1 MNDNP
6 FYMACLNL
14 RGRRAVVI
22 GAGPVGLE
30 KIQGLLAAGADV
42 TVVATRAVEE
52 VQNLAQRGLIE
63 WTRRPYRSSDLDGCL
78 LAVAATSDRSLNE
91 SVSRAAE
98 ELNMLVNVV
107 DVPDLCNF
115 ILPAVHRE
123 GPLAV
128 AISTAG
134 ASPALAKRMKR
145 ETAGSFSSAY
155 ARLAVILEDLRPWT
169 KANLDGYAARRD
181 FFEAIVNGD
190 PDPIDLLES
199 DHEDELRRL
208 IESRQAAAL
217 RTSVLG
223 SVVGED
229 VLRA

>member
-1 MNDNP
+1 
-6 FYMACLNL
+6 MACLNL
-14 RGRRAVVI
+14 NGRRALVV

-42 TVVATRAVEE
+42 RVVATRAVEE
-52 VQNLAQRGLIE
+52 VRALAREGHIAWE
-63 WTRRPYRSSDLDGCL
+63 RRPYRSSDLDGCL

-91 SVSRAAE
+91 SVSRDAE
-98 ELNMLVNVV
+98 ERNMLVNVA

-145 ETAGSFSSAY
+145 EAAASFSSAY
-155 ARLAVILEDLRPWT
+155 ARLAMILEDLRPWA
-169 KANLDGYAARRD
+169 KANLNDYGARRD
-181 FFEAIVNGD
+181 FFEAIVNGF
-190 PDPIDLLES
+190 PDPIDLLEN

-208 IESRQAAAL
+208 IESRQTTAL
-217 RTSVLG
+217 RNELV
-223 SVVGED
+223 D
-229 VLRA
+229 VPGQS